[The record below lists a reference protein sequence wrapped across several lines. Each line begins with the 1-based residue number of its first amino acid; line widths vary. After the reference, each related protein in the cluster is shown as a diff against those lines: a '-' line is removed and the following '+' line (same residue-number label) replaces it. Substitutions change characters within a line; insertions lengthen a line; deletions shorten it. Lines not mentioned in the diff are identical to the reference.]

1 MPSKRLL
8 GPLLPLLLIL
18 CINMAAA
25 QQETDKSAAE
35 KPASRP
41 SNAEPK
47 STDRPAAGGTDATRN
62 DDQSA
67 FEYESS
73 EQISEDLSVSFPVD
87 I

>member
-1 MPSKRLL
+1 
-8 GPLLPLLLIL
+8 LPLLLIL
-18 CINMAAA
+18 CATTAPA
-25 QQETDKSAAE
+25 QQQTDQSDAD
-35 KPASRP
+35 KPARQP
-41 SNAEPK
+41 STPAP
-47 STDRPAAGGTDATRN
+47 SDTDQPATRGSGAVSN